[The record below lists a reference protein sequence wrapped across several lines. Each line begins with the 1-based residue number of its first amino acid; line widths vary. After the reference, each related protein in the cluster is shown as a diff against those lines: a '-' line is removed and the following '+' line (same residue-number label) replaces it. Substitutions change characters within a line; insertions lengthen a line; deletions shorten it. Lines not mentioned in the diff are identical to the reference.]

1 MRSAAASSAAR
12 LLAAAAL
19 LWLREGVNPDG
30 LAGRLALLAA
40 LLDIGS
46 ILLIWVSLRVRLRE
60 IDRGEEEEASQ
71 Y

>member
-46 ILLIWVSLRVRLRE
+46 IALIWVSLRVRLRE

>member
-1 MRSAAASSAAR
+1 VRSAAASSAAR

-46 ILLIWVSLRVRLRE
+46 IALIWVSLRVRLRE

>member
-30 LAGRLALLAA
+30 LAGRRALRAA

-46 ILLIWVSLRVRLRE
+46 IARIWVSLRVRLRE

>member
-60 IDRGEEEEASQ
+60 IDWGEEEEASQ

>member
-19 LWLREGVNPDG
+19 LWLREGVTPDG